1 MGLSAYAQIE
11 PGPQKRVDHF
21 TPAPGW
27 RLIQS
32 LNLVRDMLN
41 DPEQWLAFRVSA
53 ATPFEIPQS
62 LSPSAALDGW
72 RQIGVPIVNVSSTPQ
87 GSALKLL
94 STPRPSDT
102 ATRFRLR

>member
-1 MGLSAYAQIE
+1 MGLSTYAQIE

-41 DPEQWLAFRVSA
+41 YPEQWLASVCPRGNSIRNSSIVVA
-53 ATPFEIPQS
+53 KCGGRMA
-62 LSPSAALDGW
+62 DG
-72 RQIGVPIVNVSSTPQ
+72 RLAVSSTPQ

-102 ATRFRLR
+102 ATRFRLP

>member
-62 LSPSAALDGW
+62 LSPSAAPDG
-72 RQIGVPIVNVSSTPQ
+72 
-87 GSALKLL
+87 
-94 STPRPSDT
+94 
-102 ATRFRLR
+102 

>member
-41 DPEQWLAFRVSA
+41 DPERWLAFRVSA
-53 ATPFEIPQS
+53 ATPFEFLNRS
-62 LSPSAALDGW
+62 
-72 RQIGVPIVNVSSTPQ
+72 RQVRRRMA
-87 GSALKLL
+87 GS
-94 STPRPSDT
+94 
-102 ATRFRLR
+102 